1 MSSQLRRLRTLCLS
15 LPETSEKLS
24 WGAPNFR
31 VRERVFAMYAAAN
44 NHHGD
49 GREAVWLNCDAVSQ
63 QFMIQD
69 EPKRYFKPAYVG
81 PYGWVGVYLDGRVN
95 WKVVTDRVKEAHEFT
110 LAKLESQKAA
120 RKAASRKPKTAS
132 RATARRSR

>member
-1 MSSQLRRLRTLCLS
+1 VPPRALVRLRKLCLS
-15 LPETSEKLS
+15 LPESSEKLS

-49 GREAVWLNCDAVSQ
+49 GRESVWLNCDAISQ

-81 PYGWVGVYLDGRVN
+81 PYGWIGVYLDGRVN
-95 WKVVTDRVKEAHEFT
+95 WKIVTDRVKEAHEFT
-110 LAKLESQKAA
+110 LAKLAAKKAA
-120 RKAASRKPKTAS
+120 AKARSKKPKTAS
-132 RATARRSR
+132 KKK

>member
-1 MSSQLRRLRTLCLS
+1 MPSQLARIRKLCLS
-15 LPETSEKLS
+15 LPESSEKLS

-49 GREAVWLNCDAVSQ
+49 GRESVWLNCDVVSQ
-63 QFMIQD
+63 QFMIQR

-81 PYGWVGVYLDGRVN
+81 AYGWVGVYLDARPN
-95 WKVVTDRVKEAHEFT
+95 WKVVADRVTEAHEYT
-110 LAKLESQKAA
+110 LARLAAKKAEA
-120 RKAASRKPKTAS
+120 KAKSRKPKTAS
-132 RATARRSR
+132 RKK